1 MPTLGE
7 YYINQFGPEGTYGLG
22 SIFPAIIGLIALV
35 WMASLSLLVWRAAPK
50 EMDNRFIAILL
61 IAEGLKASYMI
72 PSLLPADYFDW
83 WWLSQY
89 TVLFRGSIFQTAHII
104 SILMYLC
111 FPIYFRVNMLRFLY
125 RPTLQKHAWYIPLVL
140 TTVYMVIQIL
150 QNNPAHVTQNFAFVE
165 CSAIGAA
172 PTIDV
177 VVGSQI
183 GIMDDMLTSIG
194 TCEGVYS
201 FPVANGGEIG
211 FLLVA
216 LSYLISIIA
225 LFVMRTS
232 MKEYNNAENA
242 DSSKSLTS
250 RSLYIGFLGKVIGT
264 TLFFM
269 MLFFIS
275 PMLNPIKDGSNLFVD
290 SYTVQY
296 MGATLQGKLFGYS
309 MILNGYLLS
318 LPIAFE
324 AMMFVHAMMKDTVLG
339 IDERLRKTFSTAMLT
354 GVGAILFLIGSE
366 AVEGLLPLP
375 GVLGGVLL
383 GGTILLVRKPVMRA
397 ADRFSGRI
405 LVSSYSETEV
415 TYLESYAAAMEDN
428 IVTQQER
435 TMLKTLA
442 KSLQIS
448 EENVAEIERSYNEES
463 TSEAEVS
470 EPEASEPE
478 ASEPEASEP
487 AMADHQWTDEKG
499 HTWLRRPDGS
509 TYWWNGTDWQKV

>member
-1 MPTLGE
+1 MPTLVE
-7 YYINQFGPEGTYGLG
+7 YYSVQFGAEGTFGLG
-22 SIFPAIIGLIALV
+22 SIFPAIIALIALV

-72 PSLLPADYFDW
+72 PSLLPADYSDW

-89 TVLFRGSIFQTAHII
+89 TGLFRGNLFQTAHII

-111 FPIYFRVNMLRFLY
+111 FPIYFRVNILRFLY
-125 RPTLQKHAWYIPLVL
+125 RPVLQKHAWYLPVVL
-140 TTVYMVIQIL
+140 TVVYMGIQIL
-150 QNNPAHVTQNFAFVE
+150 QNNPAYVTQNFAFIE
-165 CSAIGAA
+165 CSAVGAA

-183 GIMDDMLTSIG
+183 GIMDDMMTSIG

-201 FPVANGGEIG
+201 FPIANGGEIG

-216 LSYLISIIA
+216 LSYLISILA

-232 MKEYNNAENA
+232 MKEYNNTEDA
-242 DSSKSLTS
+242 DYSKSLTS

-290 SYTVQY
+290 AYTVQY
-296 MGATLQGKLFGYS
+296 MGATLQGKFFGYS
-309 MILNGYLLS
+309 MMLNGYLLS

-324 AMMFVHAMMKDTVLG
+324 AMMFVHAMMKDTVFG

-354 GVGAILFLIGSE
+354 GMGAILFLVGSE
-366 AVEGLLPLP
+366 AVEGLLPFP

-383 GGTILLVRKPVMRA
+383 GGTILLVRKPVIQMT
-397 ADRFSGRI
+397 DRFSGRL
-405 LVSSYSETEV
+405 LVSSYSETEAM
-415 TYLESYAAAMEDN
+415 YLESYAAAMEDN
-428 IVTQQER
+428 IVTEQER
-435 TMLKTLA
+435 MMLKTLA

-448 EENVAEIERSYNEES
+448 EENVAEIERGYNKDS
-463 TSEAEVS
+463 ISEAEV
-470 EPEASEPE
+470 EV
-478 ASEPEASEP
+478 SEP
-487 AMADHQWTDEKG
+487 AIVDHQWTDEQG

>member
-7 YYINQFGPEGTYGLG
+7 YYITQFGSEGTYGLG
-22 SIFPAIIGLIALV
+22 SIFPAIIALIVLI

-61 IAEGLKASYMI
+61 IVEGLKASYMI
-72 PSLLPADYFDW
+72 PSLLPADYVDW
-83 WWLSQY
+83 WGLSQY
-89 TVLFRGSIFQTAHII
+89 TILLRGNIFQTAHII
-104 SILMYLC
+104 SIIMYLC
-111 FPIYFRVNMLRFLY
+111 FPIYFRVNALRFLY
-125 RPTLQKHAWYIPLVL
+125 RPVLQKYAWYMPLIL
-140 TTVYMVIQIL
+140 TTVYMGIQIL
-150 QNNPAHVTQNFAFVE
+150 QNNPGHMIQNFAFIE
-165 CSAIGAA
+165 CSAVGAA

-183 GIMDDMLTSIG
+183 GIMDEMVTSIG

-201 FPVANGGEIG
+201 FPIANGGEIG

-216 LSYLISIIA
+216 LSYLISILA

-275 PMLNPIKDGSNLFVD
+275 PMLNPIKDGPNLFVD
-290 SYTVQY
+290 AYTVQY
-296 MGATLQGKLFGYS
+296 MGATVQGKLFGYS

-339 IDERLRKTFSTAMLT
+339 IDERLRKTFSTAILT
-354 GVGAILFLIGSE
+354 SIGAILFLIGSE
-366 AVEGLLPLP
+366 VVEGLLPFP
-375 GVLGGVLL
+375 GVVGGVLL
-383 GGTILLVRKPVMRA
+383 GATILLVRKPVMQI

-405 LVSSYSETEV
+405 LVSSYSETEI
-415 TYLESYAAAMEDN
+415 TYLESYTAAMEDD
-428 IVTQQER
+428 IVTEQER
-435 TMLKTLA
+435 VMLNTLA
-442 KSLQIS
+442 KSLKLS
-448 EENVAEIERSYNEES
+448 EEKVADIEHGYSEES
-463 TSEAEVS
+463 TSK
-470 EPEASEPE
+470 P
-478 ASEPEASEP
+478 
-487 AMADHQWTDEKG
+487 
-499 HTWLRRPDGS
+499 
-509 TYWWNGTDWQKV
+509 

>member
-7 YYINQFGPEGTYGLG
+7 YYITQFGSEGTYGLG
-22 SIFPAIIGLIALV
+22 SIFPAIIALIALV

-50 EMDNRFIAILL
+50 EMDNRFISILL
-61 IAEGLKASYMI
+61 IVEGLKASYMI
-72 PSLLPADYFDW
+72 PSLLPADYADW

-89 TVLFRGSIFQTAHII
+89 TILLRGNIFQTAHII

-111 FPIYFRVNMLRFLY
+111 FPIYFRVNALKFLY
-125 RPTLQKHAWYIPLVL
+125 RPVLQKYAWYMPLIL
-140 TTVYMVIQIL
+140 TTAYMGIQIL
-150 QNNPAHVTQNFAFVE
+150 QNNPGHMIQNFAFIE
-165 CSAIGAA
+165 CSAVGAA

-183 GIMDDMLTSIG
+183 GIMDEMVTSIG

-201 FPVANGGEIG
+201 FPIANGGEIG

-216 LSYLISIIA
+216 LSYLISILA

-232 MKEYNNAENA
+232 MKEYNNAENPE
-242 DSSKSLTS
+242 SSKSLTS

-269 MLFFIS
+269 MLFFIT
-275 PMLNPIKDGSNLFVD
+275 PMLNPIKDGPNLFVD

-309 MILNGYLLS
+309 MTLNGYLLS

-339 IDERLRKTFSTAMLT
+339 IDERLRKTFSTAILT
-354 GVGAILFLIGSE
+354 SIGAILFLIGSE
-366 AVEGLLPLP
+366 VVEGLLPFP
-375 GVLGGVLL
+375 GVIGGVLL
-383 GGTILLVRKPVMRA
+383 GGTILLVRKPVMQI

-405 LVSSYSETEV
+405 LVSSYSDTEI
-415 TYLESYAAAMEDN
+415 TYLESYTAAMEDG
-428 IVTQQER
+428 IVTEQER
-435 TMLKTLA
+435 VMLNTLA
-442 KSLQIS
+442 KSLQLS
-448 EENVAEIERSYNEES
+448 EEKVADIEQGYSEES
-463 TSEAEVS
+463 TSN
-470 EPEASEPE
+470 P
-478 ASEPEASEP
+478 
-487 AMADHQWTDEKG
+487 
-499 HTWLRRPDGS
+499 
-509 TYWWNGTDWQKV
+509 

>member
-7 YYINQFGPEGTYGLG
+7 YYITQFGSEGTYGLG
-22 SIFPAIIGLIALV
+22 SIFPAIIALIALV

-50 EMDNRFIAILL
+50 EMDNRFISILL
-61 IAEGLKASYMI
+61 IVEGLKASYMI
-72 PSLLPADYFDW
+72 PSLLPADYADW

-89 TVLFRGSIFQTAHII
+89 TILLRGNIFQTAHII

-111 FPIYFRVNMLRFLY
+111 FPIYFRVNALKFLY
-125 RPTLQKHAWYIPLVL
+125 RPVLQKYAWYMPLIL
-140 TTVYMVIQIL
+140 TTAYMGIQIL
-150 QNNPAHVTQNFAFVE
+150 QNNPGHMIQNFAFIE
-165 CSAIGAA
+165 CSAVGAA

-183 GIMDDMLTSIG
+183 GIMDEMITSIG

-201 FPVANGGEIG
+201 FPIANGGEIG

-216 LSYLISIIA
+216 LSYLISILA

-232 MKEYNNAENA
+232 MKEYNNSENPE
-242 DSSKSLTS
+242 SSKSLTS

-269 MLFFIS
+269 MLFFIT
-275 PMLNPIKDGSNLFVD
+275 PMLNPIKDGPNLFVD

-309 MILNGYLLS
+309 MTLNGYLLS

-339 IDERLRKTFSTAMLT
+339 IDERLRKTFSTAILT
-354 GVGAILFLIGSE
+354 GIGAILFLIGSE
-366 AVEGLLPLP
+366 VVEGLLPFP
-375 GVLGGVLL
+375 GVVGGVLL
-383 GGTILLVRKPVMRA
+383 GGTILLVRKPVMQV

-405 LVSSYSETEV
+405 LVSSYSETEI
-415 TYLESYAAAMEDN
+415 TYLESYTAAMEDD
-428 IVTQQER
+428 IVTEQER
-435 TMLKTLA
+435 VMLNTLA
-442 KSLQIS
+442 KSLQLS
-448 EENVAEIERSYNEES
+448 EEKVAEIEQGYSEE
-463 TSEAEVS
+463 
-470 EPEASEPE
+470 
-478 ASEPEASEP
+478 
-487 AMADHQWTDEKG
+487 
-499 HTWLRRPDGS
+499 
-509 TYWWNGTDWQKV
+509 

>member
-1 MPTLGE
+1 MPTLVE
-7 YYINQFGPEGTYGLG
+7 YYSVQFGPEGTFGLG
-22 SIFPAIIGLIALV
+22 SIFPAIIALIALV

-89 TVLFRGSIFQTAHII
+89 TALFRGNLFQTAHII

-111 FPIYFRVNMLRFLY
+111 FPIYFRVNILRFLY
-125 RPTLQKHAWYIPLVL
+125 RPVLQKHAWYLPLVL
-140 TTVYMVIQIL
+140 TVVYMGIQIL
-150 QNNPAHVTQNFAFVE
+150 QNNPAYVIQNFAFIE
-165 CSAIGAA
+165 CSAVGAA

-183 GIMDDMLTSIG
+183 GIMDDMMTSIG

-201 FPVANGGEIG
+201 FPIANGGEIG

-216 LSYLISIIA
+216 LSYLISILA

-232 MKEYNNAENA
+232 MKEYNKTENA

-269 MLFFIS
+269 MLFIIS

-290 SYTVQY
+290 AYTVQY

-309 MILNGYLLS
+309 MMLNGYLLS

-324 AMMFVHAMMKDTVLG
+324 AMMFVHAMMKDTVFG

-354 GVGAILFLIGSE
+354 GMGAILFLVGSE
-366 AVEGLLPLP
+366 AVEGLLPFP

-383 GGTILLVRKPVMRA
+383 GGTILLVRKPVIQIT
-397 ADRFSGRI
+397 DRFSGRL
-405 LVSSYSETEV
+405 LVSSYSETEAM
-415 TYLESYAAAMEDN
+415 YLESYAAAMEDN
-428 IVTQQER
+428 IVTEQER
-435 TMLKTLA
+435 MMLKTLA

-448 EENVAEIERSYNEES
+448 EENVAEIERGYNKDS
-463 TSEAEVS
+463 ISEAEV
-470 EPEASEPE
+470 EV
-478 ASEPEASEP
+478 SEP
-487 AMADHQWTDEKG
+487 AIVDHQWTDEQG

>member
-1 MPTLGE
+1 MPSLVE
-7 YYINQFGPEGTYGLG
+7 YYTTQFGSEGTYGLG

-72 PSLLPADYFDW
+72 PSLFPADYFDW

-89 TVLFRGSIFQTAHII
+89 TVWFRGSIFQTAHII

-111 FPIYFRVNMLRFLY
+111 FPIYFRVNILRFLY
-125 RPTLQKHAWYIPLVL
+125 RPVLQKHAWYFPLVL
-140 TTVYMVIQIL
+140 TTVYMGIQIL
-150 QNNPAHVTQNFAFVE
+150 QNNPAHVTQNFAFIE
-165 CSAIGAA
+165 CSAVGAA
-172 PTIDV
+172 PTIEV
-177 VVGSQI
+177 VVGSRI
-183 GIMDDMLTSIG
+183 GIMDEMLASIG

-216 LSYLISIIA
+216 LSYLISIVA

-290 SYTVQY
+290 AYTVQY

-309 MILNGYLLS
+309 MIMNGYLLS

-324 AMMFVHAMMKDTVLG
+324 AMMFVHAMMKDTILG
-339 IDERLRKTFSTAMLT
+339 IDERLRKTFGTAMLT
-354 GVGAILFLIGSE
+354 GMGAILFLIGSE
-366 AVEGLLPLP
+366 AVEGLLPFP

-383 GGTILLVRKPVMRA
+383 GGTILLVRKPVMQI
-397 ADRFSGRI
+397 ADRFSGRL
-405 LVSSYSETEV
+405 LVQVPTSETEIM
-415 TYLESYAAAMEDN
+415 YLNSYAAAMEDN
-428 IVTQQER
+428 IVTDQER

-448 EENVAEIERSYNEES
+448 EENVAEIERSYNEDS
-463 TSEAEVS
+463 TSEAE
-470 EPEASEPE
+470 
-478 ASEPEASEP
+478 ASEP
-487 AMADHQWTDEKG
+487 AIVDNQWTDEQG

>member
-1 MPTLGE
+1 MPTLVE
-7 YYINQFGPEGTYGLG
+7 YYSVQFGPEGTFGLG
-22 SIFPAIIGLIALV
+22 SIFPAIIALIALV

-89 TVLFRGSIFQTAHII
+89 TALFRGNLFQTAHII

-111 FPIYFRVNMLRFLY
+111 FPIYFRVNILRFLY
-125 RPTLQKHAWYIPLVL
+125 RPVLQKHAWYLPLVL
-140 TTVYMVIQIL
+140 TVVYMGIQIL
-150 QNNPAHVTQNFAFVE
+150 QNNPAYVIQNFAFIE
-165 CSAIGAA
+165 CSAVGAA

-183 GIMDDMLTSIG
+183 GIMDDMMTSIG

-201 FPVANGGEIG
+201 FPIANGGEIG

-216 LSYLISIIA
+216 LSYLISILA

-232 MKEYNNAENA
+232 MKEYNKTENA

-269 MLFFIS
+269 MLFIIS

-290 SYTVQY
+290 AYTVQY

-309 MILNGYLLS
+309 MMLNGYLLS

-324 AMMFVHAMMKDTVLG
+324 AMMFVHAMMKDTVFG

-354 GVGAILFLIGSE
+354 GMGAILFLVGSE
-366 AVEGLLPLP
+366 AVEGLLPFP

-383 GGTILLVRKPVMRA
+383 GGTILLVRKPVIQIT
-397 ADRFSGRI
+397 DRFSGRL
-405 LVSSYSETEV
+405 LVSSYSETEAM
-415 TYLESYAAAMEDN
+415 YLESYAAAMEDN
-428 IVTQQER
+428 IVTEQER
-435 TMLKTLA
+435 MMLKTLA

-448 EENVAEIERSYNEES
+448 EENVAEIERGYNKDS
-463 TSEAEVS
+463 ISEAEV
-470 EPEASEPE
+470 EV
-478 ASEPEASEP
+478 SEP
-487 AMADHQWTDEKG
+487 AIVDHQWTDEKG

>member
-7 YYINQFGPEGTYGLG
+7 YYITQFGSEGTYGLG
-22 SIFPAIIGLIALV
+22 SIFPAIIALIALV

-72 PSLLPADYFDW
+72 PSLLPADYVDW

-89 TVLFRGSIFQTAHII
+89 TMLLRWNIFQTAHII

-111 FPIYFRVNMLRFLY
+111 FPIYFRVNALKFLY
-125 RPTLQKHAWYIPLVL
+125 RPVLQKYAWYMPLIL
-140 TTVYMVIQIL
+140 TTAYMGIQIL
-150 QNNPAHVTQNFAFVE
+150 QNNPGHMIQNFAFIE
-165 CSAIGAA
+165 CSAVGAA

-183 GIMDDMLTSIG
+183 GIMDEMVTSIG

-201 FPVANGGEIG
+201 FPIANGGEIG

-216 LSYLISIIA
+216 LSYLISILA

-232 MKEYNNAENA
+232 MKEYNNAENPE
-242 DSSKSLTS
+242 SSKSLTS

-269 MLFFIS
+269 MLFFIT
-275 PMLNPIKDGSNLFVD
+275 PMLNPIKDGPNLFVD

-309 MILNGYLLS
+309 MTLNGYLLS

-339 IDERLRKTFSTAMLT
+339 IDERLRKTFSTAILT
-354 GVGAILFLIGSE
+354 SIGAILFLIGSE
-366 AVEGLLPLP
+366 VVEGLLPFP
-375 GVLGGVLL
+375 GVIGGVLL
-383 GGTILLVRKPVMRA
+383 GGTILLVRKPVMQI

-405 LVSSYSETEV
+405 LVSSYSDTEI
-415 TYLESYAAAMEDN
+415 TYLESYTAAMEDG
-428 IVTQQER
+428 IVTEQER
-435 TMLKTLA
+435 VMLNTLA
-442 KSLQIS
+442 KSLQLS
-448 EENVAEIERSYNEES
+448 EEKVADIEQGYSEES
-463 TSEAEVS
+463 TSN
-470 EPEASEPE
+470 P
-478 ASEPEASEP
+478 
-487 AMADHQWTDEKG
+487 
-499 HTWLRRPDGS
+499 
-509 TYWWNGTDWQKV
+509 

>member
-7 YYINQFGPEGTYGLG
+7 YYIAEFSSEGTYGLG
-22 SIFPAIIGLIALV
+22 SIFPAIIALISLV

-72 PSLLPADYFDW
+72 PSMLPADHVDW

-89 TVLFRGSIFQTAHII
+89 TILLRGNIFQTAHIV

-111 FPIYFRVNMLRFLY
+111 FPIYFRVNILRFLY
-125 RPTLQKHAWYIPLVL
+125 RPTLQKHAWYMPLIL
-140 TTVYMVIQIL
+140 TTVYMGIQIS
-150 QNNPAHVTQNFAFVE
+150 QNNPGHMIQNFAFIE
-165 CSAIGAA
+165 CSAVGAA

-183 GIMDDMLTSIG
+183 GIMDDMITSIG

-201 FPVANGGEIG
+201 FPIANGGEIG

-216 LSYLISIIA
+216 LSYLISILA

-232 MKEYNNAENA
+232 MNEYNNAE
-242 DSSKSLTS
+242 DPESSKSLTS

-269 MLFFIS
+269 MLFFIT
-275 PMLNPIKDGSNLFVD
+275 PMLNPIKDGPNLFVD

-309 MILNGYLLS
+309 MTLNGYLLS

-339 IDERLRKTFSTAMLT
+339 IDERLRKTFSTAILT
-354 GVGAILFLIGSE
+354 SIGAILFLIGSE
-366 AVEGLLPLP
+366 VVEGLLPFP

-383 GGTILLVRKPVMRA
+383 GGTILLVRKPVMQI

-405 LVSSYSETEV
+405 LVSSYSETEI
-415 TYLESYAAAMEDN
+415 TYLESYTAAMEDD
-428 IVTQQER
+428 IVTEQER
-435 TMLKTLA
+435 VMLNTLA
-442 KSLQIS
+442 KSLQLS
-448 EENVAEIERSYNEES
+448 EEKVADIEQGYSEES
-463 TSEAEVS
+463 TSK
-470 EPEASEPE
+470 P
-478 ASEPEASEP
+478 
-487 AMADHQWTDEKG
+487 
-499 HTWLRRPDGS
+499 
-509 TYWWNGTDWQKV
+509 